1 MKGKRMDKDRI
12 AMSQAERDR
21 LKVMAPVLEGKRL
34 QREAARLLGRS
45 VRQVRRIQRRLEA
58 EGDGGIIHKLRG
70 RPSNNRQ
77 DPELRQA
84 ILGAYRRDY
93 QDFGPTLAAE
103 KLAQRGLRVCRE
115 TVRQWLLAEGLWQR
129 KRKRDKHRRRRQR
142 RECFGELVQADGSH
156 HDWLEGRGERMVLVA
171 MIDDA
176 TSKAVGRFYPAET
189 TEAYM
194 DLLGRY
200 LRKRGRMIAMYVD
213 RDSIF
218 RAEDH
223 DPRDPQ
229 PVLTQFARAL
239 EELAIELSLAHSPQ
253 AKGRIERFF
262 QTAQDRLVKELR
274 LAGATTIQQANE
286 LLDKTFLPLFNRR
299 FTVKAASGNNAHR
312 PLHPSMNLQAILSIQ
327 QPRTVSNDYT
337 IRLHNVLYQ
346 LLPPAWP
353 GLRGGKVIVEHR
365 LDGSL
370 HIRFGKRYLKYQ
382 TLGPATPGRS
392 LGALPPD
399 PRSLSPWQMTAPATQ
414 SEGRT
419 DKAAQPCAVHP
430 TAGRSGRTPAEPYPP
445 DGEQDPSIKQP
456 SRPGPE
462 HPWRK
467 PWKNP
472 PNAKQDILTLAK

>member
-1 MKGKRMDKDRI
+1 MDKDRI

-21 LKVMAPVLEGKRL
+21 LKVMAAVLEGKRL

-45 VRQVRRIQRRLEA
+45 VRQVRRIQRRLES
-58 EGDGGIIHKLRG
+58 EGDGGIVHKLRG
-70 RPSNNRQ
+70 RPSNNRK
-77 DPELRQA
+77 PPGFREAVLRS
-84 ILGAYRRDY
+84 YRRDY
-93 QDFGPTLAAE
+93 PGFGPTLAAE
-103 KLAQRGLRVCRE
+103 KLGEGGLGVSDE
-115 TVRQWLLAEGLWQR
+115 TLRQWLLGEGLWQR
-129 KRKRDKHRRRRQR
+129 KRRRDKHRRRRER

-156 HDWLEGRGERMVLVA
+156 HDWLEGRGEAMVLVA

-176 TSKAVGRFYPAET
+176 TSKVLGRFYPAET

-200 LRKRGRMIAMYVD
+200 LRKHGRMVAMYVD

-229 PVLTQFARAL
+229 PVLTQFSRAL
-239 EELAIELSLAHSPQ
+239 EELGIELIPAYSPQ

-274 LAGATTIQQANE
+274 LAGATTIEEANDVLE
-286 LLDKTFLPLFNRR
+286 KTFLPLFNRR
-299 FTVKAASGNNAHR
+299 FTVRPASRNNAHR
-312 PLHPSMNLQAILSIQ
+312 PLHPAMNLPAILSIQ
-327 QPRTVSNDYT
+327 QTRTVTNDYT
-337 IRLHNVLYQ
+337 LRLRNVLYQ

-353 GLRGGKVIVEHR
+353 GLRGGKVLVENR
-365 LDGSL
+365 LDGSR

-382 TLGPATPGRS
+382 TLGPAEPGRS

-399 PRSLSPWQMTAPATQ
+399 PRSLSLPQMTAPAAQ
-414 SEGRT
+414 SKGRADEAT
-419 DKAAQPCAVHP
+419 QPCAVHL
-430 TAGRSGRTPAEPYPP
+430 TAGRSGRTPAEPCPP
-445 DGEQDPSIKQP
+445 DGEEEPTIQQP
-456 SRPGPE
+456 WRPPPE

-467 PWKNP
+467 AWTKRRK
-472 PNAKQDILTLAK
+472 AKEDIPILAK